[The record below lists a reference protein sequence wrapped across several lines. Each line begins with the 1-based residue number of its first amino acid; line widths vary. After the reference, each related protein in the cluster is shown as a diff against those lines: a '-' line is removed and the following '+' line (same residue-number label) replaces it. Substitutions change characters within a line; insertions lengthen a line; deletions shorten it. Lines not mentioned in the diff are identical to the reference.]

1 MGKLGSAGRWIDIAR
16 MRISLAGV
24 IGGALLGV
32 ATVVLGQN
40 APTAPASPP
49 APIPLERFF
58 QRPAVLEAKLSPSGR
73 QLALT
78 TSRGATR
85 VGLVV
90 IKLGEGAKA
99 TWAGRF
105 SDADIVQF
113 DWVGEDRL
121 VFSVLDLEA
130 GSGEDRRAAP
140 GLYGV
145 NPDGSDL
152 RQLVKRK
159 NSLVSGD
166 GGFRDRSLDWNHR
179 LLRVPLQQEG
189 VAPEEVLIGN
199 LNFGNDALISVTP
212 MWLNVRSGRTRSVE
226 LDAPPPHTVA
236 WLFDSKGQARVATTR
251 YRGRTAVHWRGPGQT
266 QWRELVE
273 SDLLTPPFQPV
284 AVDDVGTLYVK
295 HSAGVG
301 GHAVLSSFDFDT
313 LAPRKLALVSTPGFD
328 FQGGLVQSRAGSA
341 PLGVRVDTD
350 GEQTVWFDEGLK
362 RMQALAD
369 ERLPGRVNSLSCRRC
384 GTPDM
389 VVLVRSYADRD
400 PGKLWLY
407 EAASQ
412 RWQPVSTVLDDID
425 PRRMAT
431 VELRRIQARDGRDL
445 PVWLT
450 LPSGLKPGQPAPAVV
465 LVHGGPW
472 VRGGHWRWQAF
483 EQFLASRGYLVIS
496 PEFRGSTG
504 YGEAHYKAGWKQWG
518 QAMQD
523 DVADALLWAQA
534 EGFADKKRVC
544 IAGASYGGYAT
555 LMGLVRHPDL
565 YRCGVAWVAVTD
577 PALFLKGAWWLDDDV
592 SGQGRRHMLPQLVGD
607 VEKDAQMLTAVSP
620 VAQAKRIQAP
630 LLLAMGESDRR
641 VPIVH
646 GERLRDALS
655 ALGRPPEWVSYANEG
670 HTWRQV
676 STHVDFARRVERFLG
691 QHLKGDAP

>member
-1 MGKLGSAGRWIDIAR
+1 MAEHRLMGRGLDSGRRRVSPTLI
-16 MRISLAGV
+16 V
-24 IGGALLGV
+24 GAVLLGFV
-32 ATVVLGQN
+32 AVLWAQPV
-40 APTAPASPP
+40 PTAPASAS
-49 APIPLERFF
+49 APVPVERFF

-78 TSRGATR
+78 TTRGGTR

-90 IKLGEGAKA
+90 INLADGVKA
-99 TWAGRF
+99 TRAAGF

-113 DWVGEDRL
+113 DWVGEGRL

-130 GSGEDRRAAP
+130 GSGEDRRFAP

-145 NPDGSDL
+145 NPDGGGL
-152 RQLVKRK
+152 RQLVKRRG
-159 NSLVSGD
+159 SPFLVD
-166 GGFRDRSLDWNHR
+166 GNAHDPALEWHHT
-179 LLRVPLQQEG
+179 LLQVPLQQEG
-189 VAPEEVLIGN
+189 VAPEEVLIGD
-199 LNFGNDALISVTP
+199 LDFGNNELISVTP
-212 MWLNVRSGRTRSVE
+212 MWLNVRSGRVRSIE
-226 LDAPPPHTVA
+226 INAPPHTVG

-251 YRGRTAVHWRGPGQT
+251 YRGKSAIHWRGPGET
-266 QWRELVE
+266 QWR
-273 SDLLTPPFQPV
+273 LLAEADALRLPFQPA
-284 AVDDVGTLYVK
+284 AVDDVGTFYVK
-295 HSAGVG
+295 HSEGLG
-301 GHAVLSSFDFDT
+301 GHAVLSRFDVD
-313 LAPRKLALVSTPGFD
+313 KLVPHKPAQVTTPGFD
-328 FQGGLVQSRAGSA
+328 FEGHLVQERAGAA

-350 GEQTVWFDEGLK
+350 GEQTVWFDEGMK

-369 ERLPGRVNSLSCRRC
+369 ERLPGRVNRLSCRRC
-384 GTPDM
+384 GADDM
-389 VVLVRSYADRD
+389 VVLVRSYSDRD
-400 PGKLWLY
+400 PGRLWLY
-407 EAASQ
+407 EAATK
-412 RWQPVSTVLDDID
+412 RWQPISTVLDDID

-431 VELRRIQARDGRDL
+431 VDLRRIQARDGRDL

-450 LPSGLKPGQPAPAVV
+450 LPQGIKPGQSAPAVV

-504 YGEAHYKAGWKQWG
+504 YGQAHYRAGWKQWG
-518 QAMQD
+518 QSMQD

-534 EGFADKKRVC
+534 QGLADKKRVC

-577 PALFLKGAWWLDDDV
+577 PFLFLKGAWWLDDDV
-592 SGQGRRHMLPQLVGD
+592 SGQGRAHSLPQLIGD
-607 VEKDAQMLTAVSP
+607 ADNDAAMLTAASP
-620 VAQAKRIQAP
+620 LAQARRIQAP

-646 GERLRDALS
+646 GERLRDAMRE
-655 ALGRPPEWVSYANEG
+655 AGRAPEWVTYPNEG
-670 HTWRQV
+670 HSWRQV
-676 STHVDFARRVERFLG
+676 STQVDFARRVERFLG
-691 QHLKGDAP
+691 QHLKADAL